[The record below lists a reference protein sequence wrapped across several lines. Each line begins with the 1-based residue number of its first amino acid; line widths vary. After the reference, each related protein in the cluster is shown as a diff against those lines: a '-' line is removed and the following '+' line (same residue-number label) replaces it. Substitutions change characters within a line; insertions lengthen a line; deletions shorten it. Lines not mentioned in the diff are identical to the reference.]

1 VRTVFVLTALWW
13 LVFALPLF
21 LYVSEPRKAHTLQL
35 GRSIQQGLQELA
47 ATIRAMRAHR
57 QIWLFLLAYWCY
69 IDGVHTVIRMAVD
82 YGMAL
87 GFSSSDLIIA
97 LLITQFIGFP
107 CALVFGR
114 LGSHWDTK
122 KALLLA
128 IGAYCVIV
136 LWGMRMQ
143 NVREFF
149 TLAVLVGVF
158 QGGIQALS
166 RSFFAR
172 IIPANQPGQF
182 FGFFNMVGKWAAILG
197 PALMGLVT
205 LATGSHRIG
214 IASLLV
220 FFVAG
225 ALLLIL
231 VKPASYASNE

>member
-1 VRTVFVLTALWW
+1 V
-13 LVFALPLF
+13 
-21 LYVSEPRKAHTLQL
+21 
-35 GRSIQQGLQELA
+35 
-47 ATIRAMRAHR
+47 
-57 QIWLFLLAYWCY
+57 
-69 IDGVHTVIRMAVD
+69 DTVIRMAVD

-87 GFSSSDLIIA
+87 GFSSADLIVA

-114 LGSHWDTK
+114 LGTHWDTK

-149 TLAVLVGVF
+149 ALAALVGVF
-158 QGGIQALS
+158 QGGIQSLS
-166 RSFFAR
+166 RSFYAR
-172 IIPANQPGQF
+172 IIPPQQPGQF
-182 FGFFNMVGKWAAILG
+182 FGFFNMVGKWATILG

-220 FFVAG
+220 FFIVG
-225 ALLLIL
+225 ALLLIK
-231 VKPASYASNE
+231 VKPLSDGSDGTDGYIVL